1 LSGISNIARH
11 EIARIEIAPHEIA
24 PHESEGEPPV
34 TTRPPTPPPSRRTL
48 LRGLA
53 ALPASAVLL
62 GEMPG
67 LLGTALAAA
76 PPSGSATRYTI
87 VPFLNSNDGTV
98 NVYQSDDATDF
109 RLVKSSAYTPP
120 GNRIRD
126 ASILKHTNG
135 YYYITYTTHT
145 WQDPSTTIGFARS
158 TDRVNWTFLYDY
170 TVPIANLSR
179 AWAPEWFV
187 DSDGSVN
194 VIVSCSRTNDQWIFT
209 PYLLKATNSALTAW
223 SSPVALSG
231 IGANHIDT
239 YIVRIGSTYHAFTKN
254 ETTKYIEY
262 ATASRLTGPYTISRT
277 GNWAGWGSYREGPA
291 LVQLDNGGWRIFF
304 DGYGDGTYYYSD
316 SYDTFATWSAP
327 TALPVVS
334 GTARHFTV
342 IKETVSG
349 GPNLAK
355 NVTRSI
361 QSANFPTRYW
371 QSQSSLLNLP
381 VVSGSS
387 TTAEKRAS
395 TFTVVPG
402 LADSNGY
409 SFRDSTGNYLRHWD
423 FRARFDAND
432 GTTTFAKDATFIA
445 RTGTTSGSL
454 RFESYNYPG
463 YYLRHYSYQLR
474 VDRTDGT
481 DLFRQDSSFVPVAAW
496 G

>member
-1 LSGISNIARH
+1 MTPTQPP
-11 EIARIEIAPHEIA
+11 AP
-24 PHESEGEPPV
+24 SPP
-34 TTRPPTPPPSRRTL
+34 RRTL
-48 LRGLA
+48 LRALA

-62 GEMPG
+62 GEGSG

-109 RLVKSSAYTPP
+109 RLAKSSAYTPP
-120 GNRIRD
+120 SNRIRD
-126 ASILKHTNG
+126 ASIFKHTNG
-135 YYYITYTTHT
+135 SYYLTYTTHT

-158 TDRVNWTFLYDY
+158 SDRVTWTFLYDY

-194 VIVSCSRTNDQWIFT
+194 VIVSCSTASDEWNFT
-209 PYLLKATNSALTAW
+209 PYVLKATNSALTAW

-239 YIVRIGSTYHAFTKN
+239 YIVRIGATYHAFTKN
-254 ETTKYIEY
+254 ETAKYIEY

-277 GNWAGWGSYREGPA
+277 GDWAGWGSYREGPA
-291 LVQLDNGGWRIFF
+291 LMQLDNGGWRIFF
-304 DGYGDGTYYYSD
+304 DGYSDGNYYYSD

-342 IKETVSG
+342 IRETVSG
-349 GPNLAK
+349 GPSLARG
-355 NVTRSI
+355 VTRSFR
-361 QSANFPTRYW
+361 SANFSTRYW
-371 QSQSSLLNLP
+371 QTQSSLLNLP
-381 VVSGSS
+381 VVGGSS
-387 TTAEKRAS
+387 TTAEKQAA
-395 TFTVVPG
+395 TFTVVAG
-402 LADSNGY
+402 LADANAY
-409 SFRDSTGNYLRHWD
+409 SFRDASGNYLRHWD

-432 GTTTFAKDATFIA
+432 GTSTFAKDATFIA
-445 RTGTTSGSL
+445 RTGSASGSM

-463 YYLRHYSYQLR
+463 FYLRHYDYQLR

-481 DLFRQDSSFVPVAAW
+481 DLFRADSSFVPVTAW
-496 G
+496 A